1 MNSDYYM
8 YGILALF
15 TALVATSFYRLQK
28 DKSND
33 FNLFD
38 LLMEG
43 GRVSRIAVAFM
54 VTLIVTSWIM
64 LKLSIDQKM
73 TEGYLVS
80 YGAMWVAPIIA
91 RMFATNSVSYSQAST
106 TTTTTQEVVK
116 PTKGGKK

>member
-1 MNSDYYM
+1 MTTDYYM
-8 YGILALF
+8 YGILAMF
-15 TALVATSFYRLQK
+15 IAAVAVSFYRLQK
-28 DKSND
+28 DKTND

-64 LKLSIDQKM
+64 LKLAIDQKM

-91 RMFATNSVSYSQAST
+91 RMFATNTVSYSSST
-106 TTTTTQEVVK
+106 TTTTEQAMVK
-116 PTKGGKK
+116 PKAKK

>member
-1 MNSDYYM
+1 MTTDYYM

-15 TALVATSFYRLQK
+15 TAAVGASFYRLHK
-28 DKSND
+28 DSSSD

-64 LKLSIDQKM
+64 LKLAIDGKM

-91 RMFATNSVSYSQAST
+91 RMFATNTVSYSQAST
-106 TTTTTQEVVK
+106 TTTTTQEVVQ
-116 PTKGGKK
+116 PTKGAKK